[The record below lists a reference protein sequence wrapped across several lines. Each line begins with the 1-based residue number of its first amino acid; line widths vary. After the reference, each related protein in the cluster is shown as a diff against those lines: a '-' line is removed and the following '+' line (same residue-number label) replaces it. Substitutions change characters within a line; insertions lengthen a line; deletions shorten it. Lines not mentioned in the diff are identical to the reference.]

1 MGIVWR
7 ACPKFRLTKMGEYKS
22 CQSYKWAPIDFSQ
35 GFFKLWSKP
44 QILVSLFRCRLGLK
58 SLDTF
63 FWAAQFWAMI
73 LPDRSLGSPL
83 KYLSQNYH
91 MLLPHDIESMIRII
105 PLINLLQIYF
115 LWCCGQLKMLGR
127 FLHEVGAYNKL
138 YENVKYLDHFVLEE
152 GLNSSFLSVSIA
164 DENHK
169 YTEQGREVQNHWLT
183 NNE

>member
-1 MGIVWR
+1 M
-7 ACPKFRLTKMGEYKS
+7 P
-22 CQSYKWAPIDFSQ
+22 
-35 GFFKLWSKP
+35 FF
-44 QILVSLFRCRLGLK
+44 LGLK
-58 SLDTF
+58 SLDIF
-63 FWAAQFWAMI
+63 LSSSILSQDSASRQWALAV
-73 LPDRSLGSPL
+73 SLGSPL

-152 GLNSSFLSVSIA
+152 GLNSSFFVSVNSRWKSQIYWTGYGGPKSLV
-164 DENHK
+164 DKQWIVWYPFRTWN
-169 YTEQGREVQNHWLT
+169 
-183 NNE
+183 

>member
-1 MGIVWR
+1 MSKLQMSTNWFQSGIFLNYD
-7 ACPKFRLTKMGEYKS
+7 PNHRLYHHFLD
-22 CQSYKWAPIDFSQ
+22 AIF
-35 GFFKLWSKP
+35 
-44 QILVSLFRCRLGLK
+44 LGLK
-58 SLDTF
+58 SLDIF
-63 FWAAQFWAMI
+63 LSSSILSQDSASRQWALAV
-73 LPDRSLGSPL
+73 SLGSPL